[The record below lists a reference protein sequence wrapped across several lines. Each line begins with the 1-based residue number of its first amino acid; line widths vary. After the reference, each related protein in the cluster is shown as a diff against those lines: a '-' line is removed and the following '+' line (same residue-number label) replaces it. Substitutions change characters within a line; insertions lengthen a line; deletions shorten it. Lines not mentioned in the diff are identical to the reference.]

1 MAETPVLVDRVLQ
14 TLASLELGLVGRR
27 NLDAFAGPRVTARGR
42 GALGHTE
49 GAEADQADFVTALQ
63 SASDRVENAV
73 NCACGIGFG
82 QAGAVGNGCDQ
93 IILVQLKGPL
103 LLKGIGLG
111 QIDYYRDRVFSHP
124 LDQVFRHPFE
134 SPRVY
139 VRTHGASIFMPQFSP
154 DFCGF
159 RRIFQHSFRAR
170 KNALAA
176 RGRADFRHLH
186 ENGPPDDPAAR

>member
-1 MAETPVLVDRVLQ
+1 VAETPVLVDRVLQ

-49 GAEADQADFVTALQ
+49 GAEADQA
-63 SASDRVENAV
+63 V
-73 NCACGIGFG
+73 NRARGIGFG
-82 QAGAVGNGCDQ
+82 QAGAIGNGCDQ

-124 LDQVFRHPFE
+124 LDRVFRHPFE
-134 SPRVY
+134 SRRVY

-159 RRIFQHSFRAR
+159 RRIFRHSFRAR
-170 KNALAA
+170 KNALDAH
-176 RGRADFRHLH
+176 GGADFRHLH
-186 ENGPPDDPAAR
+186 ENGPPDDPAARKNVYIL